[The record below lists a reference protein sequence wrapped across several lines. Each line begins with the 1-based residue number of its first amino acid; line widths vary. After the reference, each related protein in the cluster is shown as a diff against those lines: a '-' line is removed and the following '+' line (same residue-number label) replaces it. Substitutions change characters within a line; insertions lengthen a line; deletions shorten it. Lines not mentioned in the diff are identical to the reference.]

1 MPRIRKKTSNRTKT
15 NDRRKVQ
22 NKVRESR
29 KKKAKAAKNNTQWKS
44 KHKKDPGIPSTFPYK
59 EQILAE
65 IAEQRREVAE
75 EKQRRKDEKAK
86 LRRKQTGET
95 EEDPAEQE
103 EKPDSE
109 GDDDGVL
116 ADVRA
121 RGLDQGFEGISSL
134 SAKQL
139 DENKVRPR
147 QKMQKQP
154 MDLDEQPEDDVPVLI
169 NPELPNLQAVLD
181 GADVVLHILDAR
193 DPIAFQSEHL
203 ETLTKGKKVLFV
215 LNKIDTV
222 PRESASAWLT
232 HLRASHPT
240 LAFRSASVCLPES
253 PSDDKGKG
261 KAKAFAS
268 DALGADAILQLLGIW
283 AEEKPGDE
291 PLCVA
296 VVGVTNVG
304 KTSLVNS
311 LLKKAA
317 LPVYTLA
324 TSSRG
329 PTTTEYAQEVT
340 IKAKSKPIRLV
351 DTPGLAWEPVSEV
364 DVDGDAGN
372 HATRARDILLRSKGR
387 IDRLKDPILP
397 VQHLLPRASA
407 EGLMLLYNLPAFTT
421 GDTDAFLG
429 CVARANQLVK
439 KKGELDLTGAA
450 RIVLRDWNIGRFPR
464 YTVPPTSGAGGD
476 ATLSAADE
484 AVLST
489 LPTRKEMR
497 KARGLVKLQ
506 YGAVETRKAVLD
518 ESWVPEEG
526 DSDESGGDDDGD
538 EMEEDELEDASEEDE
553 EDNEEEEKAPTPPP
567 ILSGKQKRKRA
578 AETEV
583 VALPRK
589 KVSFGPEP
597 VSKKARSG
605 AKPQAT
611 PPSKTKPTAAPPKKV
626 ANAPVKTKASQK
638 AAAAT
643 GPQAYNFG
651 EFF

>member
-65 IAEQRREVAE
+65 IAEQRREAAE

-86 LRRKQTGET
+86 LRRKQTGEV

-139 DENKVRPR
+139 DESKH
-147 QKMQKQP
+147 
-154 MDLDEQPEDDVPVLI
+154 PEDDVPVLI
-169 NPELPNLQAVLD
+169 NPELPNLQVVLD

-193 DPIAFQSEHL
+193 DPLAFRSEHL
-203 ETLTKGKKVLFV
+203 ETLKEGKRVLFV
-215 LNKIDTV
+215 LNKIDTI

-232 HLRASHPT
+232 HLRAIHPT

-261 KAKAFAS
+261 KAKASAT
-268 DALGADAILQLLGIW
+268 DALGADAILALLGTW

-291 PLCVA
+291 PLCAA

-340 IKAKSKPIRLV
+340 VEVKSKPIRLV
-351 DTPGLAWEPVSEV
+351 DTPGLAWESVSEA

-372 HATRARDILLRSKGR
+372 QATRARDILLRSKGR

-407 EGLMLLYNLPAFTT
+407 EDLMLLYNIPAFTA

-450 RIVLRDWNIGRFPR
+450 RVVLRDWNIGRFPR

-506 YGAVETRKAVLD
+506 CGAVETRKAVLD

-538 EMEEDELEDASEEDE
+538 EMEEDELEESSEEDE

-578 AETEV
+578 AETEA

-605 AKPQAT
+605 ARPQAA
-611 PPSKTKPTAAPPKKV
+611 PPSKTKPTTAPPKKV